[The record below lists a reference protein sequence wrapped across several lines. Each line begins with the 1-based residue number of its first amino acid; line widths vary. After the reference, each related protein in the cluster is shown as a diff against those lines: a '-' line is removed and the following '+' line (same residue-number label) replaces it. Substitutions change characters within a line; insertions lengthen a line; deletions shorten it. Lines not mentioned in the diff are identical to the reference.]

1 MLPARRR
8 PPART
13 SSFLSFYVLEA
24 VDPLPAAA
32 ARWKSSKLVFISTAA
47 LLLHLRRSRFLP
59 AVPLAGCRQ
68 PTQTLLIVVV
78 TGKATLYCVAWRS
91 IQQSLSLYTIYIY
104 IYRGQVRHFQ
114 FRDQLLPLFSCLR
127 NRSHRSK
134 DQLRQR
140 RVGGGGGGYSEHVFR
155 SCCYTN
161 TWRKNCYDDR
171 SRPGRGFPSSLSFYY
186 IHRQTYTTHS
196 LHPHRIYYTL

>member
-91 IQQSLSLYTIYIY
+91 IQQSLSLY
-104 IYRGQVRHFQ
+104 RGQMRHFQ

-171 SRPGRGFPSSLSFYY
+171 SRPGRGFPSSL
-186 IHRQTYTTHS
+186 
-196 LHPHRIYYTL
+196 